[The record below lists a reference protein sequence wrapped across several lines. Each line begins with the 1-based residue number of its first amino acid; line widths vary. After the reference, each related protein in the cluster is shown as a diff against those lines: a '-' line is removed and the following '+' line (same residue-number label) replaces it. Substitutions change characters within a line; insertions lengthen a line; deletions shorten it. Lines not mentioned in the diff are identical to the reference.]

1 MTLNFNSVDLKNNP
15 VFFINSG
22 LVISIADG
30 IVGIK
35 GLQNVANVK
44 WLILLQVV
52 ILLQVWF

>member
-44 WLILLQVV
+44 
-52 ILLQVWF
+52 